1 VAAQTTVKS
10 AVAEL
15 PMCASPPITTAAPW
29 QSPVADDAGTP
40 LVIPYTKGER
50 EQTKELG
57 TARK

>member
-1 VAAQTTVKS
+1 VKS

>member
-1 VAAQTTVKS
+1 M
-10 AVAEL
+10 EL
-15 PMCASPPITTAAPW
+15 ILFVPW
-29 QSPVADDAGTP
+29 RRPVGVPAPVADDAGTP